1 MKRVLSVFFALSLFL
16 IGCTQNNTTS
26 LSSNGDSTSNNS
38 IKNSNASNDIS
49 SMKSSKSSEQPFV
62 IEDFQKPESEF
73 NDAQITVRNN
83 SGTDIDS
90 PYLSFDFL
98 DGNYDILCSEQTS
111 HLGIVANGQAYTES
125 IYFRE
130 CTEAQYV
137 RIASYSGDN
146 ASSKSIENPQIFS
159 LS

>member
-1 MKRVLSVFFALSLFL
+1 MKRVLSLFFAISLFF

-26 LSSNGDSTSNNS
+26 LSSDGGSTSNNP
-38 IKNSNASNDIS
+38 IKNSNASSDIS
-49 SMKSSKSSEQPFV
+49 SMKSSKSSDQPFI

-83 SGTDIDS
+83 SGANIDS

-98 DGNYDILCSEQTS
+98 DENYDILCSEQTS
-111 HLGIVANGQAYTES
+111 HLGIVSNGQAYTES
-125 IYFRE
+125 IFFGE
-130 CTEAQYV
+130 CAEAQYV

-146 ASSKSIENPQIFS
+146 ISSKSIENPQIFS